1 MSDIYNYIPKE
12 GLEALFLR
20 FKEVTGIDFSLIP
33 LDGENPIIGSEIH
46 SDDVNVFDANI
57 NVGTFVMGTLY
68 AHSPSLPH
76 DSLHKAVHLVKS
88 IMEDQLTD
96 KSKLS
101 ILEKQSKF
109 QSKTTGKTNK
119 TTNKKEGAAHSG
131 ELVECTVLVSNICDF
146 NSVVAGEKPET
157 VIGLLNE
164 YFSVMSEVISSH
176 GGAIDKFFGDGIM
189 AVFGAQVFMPESHI
203 NAIATALE
211 MHQGFNRLK
220 RIWKENGKPVFDHKI
235 GISTGTVIAGN
246 VSSPGFEVFTVI
258 GDAVQI
264 SSRILSNANPDS
276 TVISHSTYEKVSAQ
290 VRAKALQPISITGI
304 KEIVRPY
311 EIFALKPLQ
320 MVEKSLRK
328 FDRYDVAL
336 PLTISAAS
344 SKETRQG
351 TMINLSLGG
360 SLFTSEFDFKSGSK
374 VTLSFTIELQDIEVS
389 VSGKVVYRKDFKDA
403 IGNVYYHLGVEF
415 DKSAE
420 KHMKV
425 LSEFLEQL

>member
-1 MSDIYNYIPKE
+1 
-12 GLEALFLR
+12 
-20 FKEVTGIDFSLIP
+20 
-33 LDGENPIIGSEIH
+33 
-46 SDDVNVFDANI
+46 
-57 NVGTFVMGTLY
+57 
-68 AHSPSLPH
+68 
-76 DSLHKAVHLVKS
+76 
-88 IMEDQLTD
+88 MEDQLTD

-109 QSKTTGKTNK
+109 KSKSAEGTKEVADR
-119 TTNKKEGAAHSG
+119 KEGAAHSG

-146 NSVVAGEKPET
+146 NSVVSGEKPET
-157 VIGLLNE
+157 VINLLNE
-164 YFSVMSEVISSH
+164 YFSVMSDVITDH
-176 GGAIDKFFGDGIM
+176 GGTIDKFFGDGIM
-189 AVFGAQVFMPESHI
+189 AVFGARVFMPESHI

-220 RIWKENGKPVFDHKI
+220 RIWQEKGKPVFDQKI

-276 TVISHSTYEKVSAQ
+276 TVISHSTYEKVSSQ

-304 KEIVRPY
+304 DGIVRPY

-328 FDRYDVAL
+328 FERYDVAL
-336 PLTISAAS
+336 PLTITATGM
-344 SKETRQG
+344 KEARQG

-360 SLFTSEFDFKSGSK
+360 SLFTSEVDFKSGSK
-374 VTLSFTIELQDIEVS
+374 VTLSFMIELHDKEVS
-389 VSGKVVYRKDFKDA
+389 VSGKVVYRKDFKDSL
-403 IGNVYYHLGVEF
+403 GNVYYHLGVEF

-420 KHMKV
+420 KHIEV
-425 LSEFLEQL
+425 LSEFLEKL

>member
-1 MSDIYNYIPKE
+1 MPKE
-12 GLEALFLR
+12 GLEALFSR

-33 LDGENPIIGSEIH
+33 VDGDNPIVGSEIN

-68 AHSPSLPH
+68 AHSPKLPH
-76 DSLHKAVHLVKS
+76 ENLHKAVLLVKS
-88 IMEDQLTD
+88 IMEEQLTD

-101 ILEKQSKF
+101 ILEKQSKS
-109 QSKTTGKTNK
+109 QPKTAGETKGAAD
-119 TTNKKEGAAHSG
+119 KKGGAAHNG
-131 ELVECTVLVSNICDF
+131 KLVECTVLVSNICDF
-146 NSVVAGEKPET
+146 NSVVSGEKPET
-157 VIGLLNE
+157 VINLLNE
-164 YFSVMSEVISSH
+164 YFSVMSDVITDH
-176 GGAIDKFFGDGIM
+176 GGTIDKFFGDGIM

-203 NAIATALE
+203 HAIATALE

-220 RIWKENGKPVFDHKI
+220 RIWQEKGKPVFDQKI

-290 VRAKALQPISITGI
+290 VRAKALQPIGITGI
-304 KEIVRPY
+304 EGIIRPY

-328 FDRYDVAL
+328 FERYDVAL
-336 PLTISAAS
+336 PLTISTTT
-344 SKETRQG
+344 SKEARHG

-360 SLFTSEFDFKSGSK
+360 SLFTSEYDFKSGSK
-374 VTLSFTIELQDIEVS
+374 VTLTFTIELQETEVL
-389 VSGKVVYRKDFKDA
+389 VSGKVVYRKDFKDSL
-403 IGNVYYHLGVEF
+403 GNVYYHLGVEF
-415 DKSAE
+415 DSSAE
-420 KHMKV
+420 KQMEV
-425 LSEFLEQL
+425 LGEFLEKL